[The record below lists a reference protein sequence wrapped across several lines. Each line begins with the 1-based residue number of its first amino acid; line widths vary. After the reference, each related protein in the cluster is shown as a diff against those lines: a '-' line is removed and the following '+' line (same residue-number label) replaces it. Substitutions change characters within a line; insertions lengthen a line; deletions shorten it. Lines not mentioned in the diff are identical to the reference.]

1 MFTAFRF
8 GIPAVYGE
16 VGGPPIR
23 LPRNPAPVAANNPPT
38 AGEADN
44 NPPIQIPPPNH
55 HDIDHND
62 GGNVRK
68 FPTSL
73 LVSFH
78 HTLTTSSNTVFLYI
92 HPHFTVTNRKWSIVS
107 IVFFWCLCHCTIM
120 DACGCRRQRRVHSFG
135 NRCDGR
141 RSGGI
146 LSLAATTSLRNQR
159 STYAQVCLSSF

>member
-1 MFTAFRF
+1 MFSAFRF

-68 FPTSL
+68 YPSSP

-78 HTLTTSSNTVFLYI
+78 STLTTTSNTVFFIYTSTLY
-92 HPHFTVTNRKWSIVS
+92 SYES
-107 IVFFWCLCHCTIM
+107 EM
-120 DACGCRRQRRVHSFG
+120 DDCFYCIFLVP
-135 NRCDGR
+135 
-141 RSGGI
+141 
-146 LSLAATTSLRNQR
+146 LSLCDYGCLWLPPTTTCTQLWQSLRWP
-159 STYAQVCLSSF
+159 